1 MKRIIGWLVFVIA
14 LCGVGYIT
22 MCRFSTGYSVV
33 GKKAPN
39 IPMEAVVEGTVKT
52 LLLDGI
58 TQRYKILFFYPSDFT
73 FVCPTELHALNDAL
87 GEFEK
92 RSAQVI
98 AISVDSSISHQKWLE
113 QSKNEGGIAGI
124 RYPLVAD
131 TSKKLTRAYSVL
143 DAASGKALRAVVII
157 DQDNVVQALTVY
169 NLNVGRN
176 IDEILR
182 VLDAIEYVRNHEG
195 EGCPANWKS
204 GQQGLVK
211 NQTAV
216 GKYLAG
222 QSGAL

>member
-1 MKRIIGWLVFVIA
+1 MKKIIGGLALVAA
-14 LCGVGYIT
+14 LIGIGYLT
-22 MCRFSTGYSVV
+22 MCGFNSDYSIV
-33 GKKAPN
+33 GQKAPN

-52 LLLDGI
+52 LLIDGI
-58 TQRYKILFFYPSDFT
+58 PQRYKVLFFYPADFT

-98 AISVDSSISHQKWLE
+98 AISVDSSASHKKWLE
-113 QSKNEGGIAGI
+113 QSKNEGGVAGI
-124 RYPLVAD
+124 RYPLVSD
-131 TSKKLTRAYSVL
+131 TSKKITRAYSVL
-143 DAASGKALRAVVII
+143 DAASGKALRAMVII
-157 DQDNVVQALTVY
+157 DQDNVVQTLTVY

-204 GQQGLVK
+204 GQQGLAK